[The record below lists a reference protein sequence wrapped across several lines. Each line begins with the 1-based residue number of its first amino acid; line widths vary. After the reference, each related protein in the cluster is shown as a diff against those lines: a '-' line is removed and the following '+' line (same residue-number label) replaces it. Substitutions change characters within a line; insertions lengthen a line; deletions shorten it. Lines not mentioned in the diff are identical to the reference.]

1 MRTKERQTG
10 PWTGGGTRVLKS
22 DGAASMLSVSTLLN
36 LSHYVLSSGI
46 LLVSSISVLSLA
58 ALYVFQRKL
67 VYPST
72 LNNARKVV
80 DTPAKYQL
88 AYEAVTIE
96 TDDGEQLQAFLL
108 LHERKDPAYTNKTIL
123 VLSPNAGNIGL
134 FLPVVHHI
142 YENMRYNVLIY
153 SYRGYGHSTGTPSED
168 GLKRDADAVMRYI
181 TSNNQLS
188 QSSVIPYGRSL
199 GGAVAIYIAA
209 RYGHQIAGL
218 ILENT
223 FLSIPKVVP
232 HVFPVLSPV
241 SWLCTEVWNSEEDI
255 KLVSPQIPC
264 LFLSG
269 SEDEIVPPEH
279 MKVLYDT
286 VSDSIDSQRSVVKIW
301 REFKANH
308 NNTIVAPGYWDT
320 WEQFAREMV
329 VPIGK

>member
-1 MRTKERQTG
+1 MFLARARGRRQ
-10 PWTGGGTRVLKS
+10 GGRGRIPQGNGL
-22 DGAASMLSVSTLLN
+22 ASMLSISTLFN
-36 LSHYVLSSGI
+36 LSHYLLSSSI
-46 LLVSSISVLSLA
+46 LLVSSVSVLSLA
-58 ALYVFQRKL
+58 ALYIFQRKL

-72 LNNARKVV
+72 LNNARKIV
-80 DTPAKYQL
+80 DTPAKYHL
-88 AYEAVTIE
+88 PYEEIIIE
-96 TDDGEQLQAFLL
+96 TDDGEKLQTFLL
-108 LHERKDPAYTNKTIL
+108 LHDRKDPAYTNKTIL
-123 VLSPNAGNIGL
+123 ILSPNAGNIGL

-142 YENMRYNVLIY
+142 YENMKYNALIY
-153 SYRGYGHSTGTPSED
+153 SYRGYGHSTGSPSED
-168 GLKRDADAVMRYI
+168 GLKKDADAVMRYI

-188 QSSVIPYGRSL
+188 QSSIIPYGRSL

-223 FLSIPKVVP
+223 FLNIPKVVP

-241 SWLCTEVWNSEEDI
+241 SWLCTEIWNSEDDI

-286 VSDSIDSQRSVVKIW
+286 VSDSIDSQRTVVKIW

-320 WEQFAREMV
+320 WEQFAKEMV